1 MTIYGIK
8 TCSTVGKARKFMKD
22 NGIEFNFVDYKV
34 ESVGEDKIRQWLT
47 QLDINILF
55 NNKGKKYR
63 DLGLKELNL
72 DDEGKIRWMAK
83 ENYLL
88 KRPVIE
94 YDEGKIH
101 VTYNEE
107 EYKKIFL
114 HS

>member
-8 TCSTVGKARKFMKD
+8 TCSTVGKARKFMREH
-22 NGIEFNFVDYKV
+22 GIDFEFVDYKV
-34 ESVGEDKIRQWLT
+34 ESVDEAKIREWLE
-47 QLDINILF
+47 QVDINILF

-72 DDEGKIRWMAK
+72 DDDGKIEWMAK

-94 YDEGKIH
+94 HEGKVIVAYDEEVYQK
-101 VTYNEE
+101 E
-107 EYKKIFL
+107 FL
-114 HS
+114 

>member
-22 NGIEFNFVDYKV
+22 NGIDFDFVDYKK
-34 ESVGEDKIRQWLT
+34 ESVDEVKIRYWVT

-72 DDEGKIRWMAK
+72 DDEGKIAWMVK

-94 YDEGKIH
+94 YGEGKVH
-101 VTYNEE
+101 VAYDEE
-107 EYKKIFL
+107 MYKDIFT
-114 HS
+114 

>member
-8 TCSTVGKARKFMKD
+8 TCSTVGKARKFMKEHD
-22 NGIEFNFVDYKV
+22 IEFDFVDYKV
-34 ESVGEDKIRQWLT
+34 ESVGEEKIRQWLK

-72 DDEGKIRWMAK
+72 DDEGKIAWMAK

-94 YDEGKIH
+94 YGEGK
-101 VTYNEE
+101 VLVAYDEE
-107 EYKKIFL
+107 VYKKTFL
-114 HS
+114 